1 MNLIVDLVLDRTV
14 MASPL
19 IIEVT
24 VRADAY
30 GIIHEVAA
38 RVVLTRGYDRKFDR
52 TPPRTRGDLG
62 CAVPWLCH
70 EGRCRTRVL
79 QIP

>member
-1 MNLIVDLVLDRTV
+1 MVLDRTV
-14 MASPL
+14 MTSPL

-30 GIIHEVAA
+30 GIIHEVVAL
-38 RVVLTRGYDRKFDR
+38 VVLTISFDRKFDR
-52 TPPRTRGDLG
+52 TPRTRGDLG

>member
-1 MNLIVDLVLDRTV
+1 MT
-14 MASPL
+14 SPL

-38 RVVLTRGYDRKFDR
+38 LVVLTRSFDR
-52 TPPRTRGDLG
+52 TFDRTPRTRGDFG

-70 EGRCRTRVL
+70 KGRCRTRVP

>member
-1 MNLIVDLVLDRTV
+1 MDLVLDRTV
-14 MASPL
+14 MTSPL

-30 GIIHEVAA
+30 GIIHEVVAP
-38 RVVLTRGYDRKFDR
+38 VVLTRSFDRNFDR

-70 EGRCRTRVL
+70 EGRCLARVP